1 MNRKGYGSP
10 CYRNNRMDE
19 EESFG
24 AGERE
29 GQPAGPPDQ
38 HGPMLWVAIAL
49 LGLLIFLVIFANIP
63 DIRASA
69 GASMARQ
76 EWQLQSYADE
86 TGVMV
91 PAISGSEVTLTFP
104 EAGIAAGRSGCG
116 YYAVNYTAKG
126 YGITITSLV
135 LADLLCPGPGVMDQE
150 SAYLED
156 LTNCTEFRVSET
168 RLEMY
173 GKDGRQR
180 LVFIPRT

>member
-1 MNRKGYGSP
+1 ME
-10 CYRNNRMDE
+10 E

-38 HGPMLWVAIAL
+38 HGPMLWVAIVL
-49 LGLLIFLVIFANIP
+49 LGLLVFLVIFVNIP

-69 GASMARQ
+69 GSALTQ
-76 EWQLQSYADE
+76 HEWQLRSYDNG
-86 TGVMV
+86 TGAMV
-91 PAISGSEVTLTFP
+91 PALPGTPVTIGFRQD
-104 EAGIAAGRSGCG
+104 GIAGGRSGCS
-116 YYAVNYTAKG
+116 YYSVNYTTKD
-126 YGITITSLV
+126 YGITITNLV

-180 LVFIPRT
+180 LAFIPRT

>member
-1 MNRKGYGSP
+1 
-10 CYRNNRMDE
+10 MDE

-49 LGLLIFLVIFANIP
+49 LGLLVFLVIFVNIP

-76 EWQLQSYADE
+76 EWQLQSYADD

-91 PAISGSEVTLTFP
+91 PALPGTPVTIGFRQD
-104 EAGIAAGRSGCG
+104 GIAGGRSGCS
-116 YYAVNYTAKG
+116 YYSVNYTTKDYSITLSDLVVAGLQCWDQKG
-126 YGITITSLV
+126 NE
-135 LADLLCPGPGVMDQE
+135 QE
-150 SAYLED
+150 AAYLLD

-180 LVFIPRT
+180 LAFIPRT